1 MKKTFDREYSEKWSG
16 EIFTVTERK
25 INQNQPM
32 YQLKDYNNDIREG
45 YFYEPEL
52 QSAYLDNDIVYKI
65 EKILKKRIRNKRK
78 EILVKWKGW
87 SKKFNSWI
95 LEDSVE
101 SLKK

>member
-32 YQLKDYNNDIREG
+32 YQLKDYNNDIIEG

-65 EKILKKRIRNKRK
+65 EKILKK
-78 EILVKWKGW
+78 E
-87 SKKFNSWI
+87 
-95 LEDSVE
+95 
-101 SLKK
+101 